1 MGQTRHSPLQKHLE
15 NIPKQDWDKDYDNLV
30 NLVQRHTQCS
40 TAYCLRKKN
49 EDDNYSCR
57 FNYPKD
63 CCDKTHL
70 EYEKIHSKDSKLHYK
85 VKVVTKRNDNRL
97 NNHQRLQLQ
106 GWRANC
112 DIQVI
117 IDYHSCL
124 EYIAK
129 YASKGEKMSSVAK
142 EVFTSVLHEASHD
155 SDNKNVIKIMM
166 RAVGQRDM
174 GIQEVMHQL
183 LSIKLVSSSFQVV
196 SASLESSR
204 KIMVKGNSLDT
215 EPSLVDMYA
224 KRNLCES
231 DFPGISDL
239 NFVQFAS
246 SFCKGKTGIA
256 KRNASVVIKTYP
268 NYSSNPKGPSYGL
281 FCKYQLLK
289 YKPWLCSFNN
299 AWENQEDCDSVYI
312 ETWQTFLNT
321 PQAKILVPDWSVQ
334 LDTMSEYM
342 NDEHLSDE
350 ECQNESGERE
360 EWMYLAELKSK
371 TDLNY
376 HQNNL
381 ELPESY
387 WENDRL
393 KYTSQQVGDMAHW
406 INTQKKSYTRETTS
420 SESSVDI
427 NSLNNAQWTAYDIVK
442 QHFSNE
448 DENQLLMIIMGLAG
462 SGKSYVIDALKC
474 LLKETCRVCAFFGI
488 AAYNVG
494 GNTLHTLL
502 QLPIRG
508 KRNGPLKSSALSR
521 LQDNLNGVRYL
532 IIDEFSVVGQK
543 MFAWINRRCKEATG
557 KTTIPFGGL
566 SVILVGDIAQL
577 PPITDQ
583 VLYHNK
589 PKSDMAIEGYC
600 MYRKFETVVKLEKN
614 LQERARN
621 GDSTLE
627 DWNLLLSRSPSK
639 IQHLEHFKNNAVRL
653 SFGNE
658 KVAQDNYSKL
668 KQLNQP
674 IIQIDAQHN
683 NSKAKHLSADDMGG
697 LEPTIYLAKNARVML
712 TRNLWTEVGLCNGA
726 MGTVVDVI
734 YAEGCTPP
742 VLPIAII
749 VQFDKKDYSGP
760 SFCDNIPNCVP
771 LYPVTNSSDVLGTK
785 FERQQF
791 PLRLAWS
798 ITIHKAQGLTLN
810 DVWVDLGPSEKV
822 AGLTYVALTRVRRI
836 SNLVIEP
843 MSYDRLLC
851 LKKNSNYKYRLLE
864 ETRLNNLHQK
874 TISRVQ
880 NKFHYH

>member
-1 MGQTRHSPLQKHLE
+1 
-15 NIPKQDWDKDYDNLV
+15 
-30 NLVQRHTQCS
+30 
-40 TAYCLRKKN
+40 
-49 EDDNYSCR
+49 
-57 FNYPKD
+57 
-63 CCDKTHL
+63 
-70 EYEKIHSKDSKLHYK
+70 
-85 VKVVTKRNDNRL
+85 
-97 NNHQRLQLQ
+97 
-106 GWRANC
+106 
-112 DIQVI
+112 
-117 IDYHSCL
+117 
-124 EYIAK
+124 
-129 YASKGEKMSSVAK
+129 
-142 EVFTSVLHEASHD
+142 
-155 SDNKNVIKIMM
+155 
-166 RAVGQRDM
+166 
-174 GIQEVMHQL
+174 
-183 LSIKLVSSSFQVV
+183 
-196 SASLESSR
+196 
-204 KIMVKGNSLDT
+204 MVKGNSLDT
-215 EPSLVDMYA
+215 EPSLVDLYA

-246 SFCKGKTGIA
+246 SFCKGKTGIT

-289 YKPWLCSFNN
+289 YKPWLYSLNN

-312 ETWQTFLNT
+312 ETWGTFLNT
-321 PQAKILVPDWSVQ
+321 PQAKKLVPDWSVQ
-334 LDTMSEYM
+334 LDAMSEYM
-342 NDEHLSDE
+342 NDEHISDE

-376 HQNNL
+376 DQNNL

-406 INTQKKSYTRETTS
+406 INTQKKSYTQETKS
-420 SESSVDI
+420 NESSVDI
-427 NSLNNAQWTAYDIVK
+427 NSLNNVQWTAYDIVK
-442 QHFSNE
+442 QHFLNE
-448 DENQLLMIIMGLAG
+448 DENQLFMIIMGLAG

-474 LLKETCRVCAFFGI
+474 LLKETYRVCAFFGI
-488 AAYNVG
+488 AAYNIG

-532 IIDEFSVVGQK
+532 IIDEFSVVGQN

-557 KTTIPFGGL
+557 QTTVPFGGL

-589 PKSDMAIEGYC
+589 PKSDLAIEGYC

-614 LQERARN
+614 ERARGNDTDQKIFRQLQERARN
-621 GDSTLE
+621 GDSSLK

-683 NSKAKHLSADDMGG
+683 NSKAKHLSADNMGG

-712 TRNLWTEVGLCNGA
+712 TRNLWTEVGLCNSA

-734 YAEGCTPP
+734 YAEGHRPP

-760 SFCDNIPNCVP
+760 SFCDNIPN
-771 LYPVTNSSDVLGTK
+771 
-785 FERQQF
+785 
-791 PLRLAWS
+791 
-798 ITIHKAQGLTLN
+798 
-810 DVWVDLGPSEKV
+810 
-822 AGLTYVALTRVRRI
+822 
-836 SNLVIEP
+836 
-843 MSYDRLLC
+843 
-851 LKKNSNYKYRLLE
+851 
-864 ETRLNNLHQK
+864 
-874 TISRVQ
+874 
-880 NKFHYH
+880 